1 MASRGMKAPAKP
13 VAKAGRFSTSTW
25 LITLVLVFCGIGL
38 VMVGSAS
45 SVISVSY
52 YGSPWSIFGKDVMWT
67 ILGIGAFAIF
77 VKVDYHYWRRWSK
90 VLLVI
95 SFIGLAAVMVP
106 GLGSSAGGASRWIGY
121 GQVRFQP
128 SELMKL
134 ALVLFGA
141 DLLAKKAS
149 ARLPAKQVAAPLVL
163 VALMAAGMVVLQPD
177 LGTGLVLIVITGVM
191 LYTVG
196 IPRQMLLKGFF
207 AVAGLVALASLAL
220 PYRRDRLLSFINPGA
235 HSDGSGYQVV
245 QSLIGIGSGNISGLG
260 LGNSREKWGLL
271 PNAHTD
277 FIFSV
282 IGEELGLI
290 GILTVLVLVGIFAM
304 KGFRAVDESR
314 DLYGALLASAI
325 VTWIVAEALVNVG
338 AALGV
343 LPVTGIPLP
352 FISFG
357 GTSLLVTL
365 AAAGILVNVA
375 RQGGMPKRRRSA
387 TSKSPGS
394 ARRPTGRPASRPR
407 SAATR

>member
-1 MASRGMKAPAKP
+1 
-13 VAKAGRFSTSTW
+13 
-25 LITLVLVFCGIGL
+25 
-38 VMVGSAS
+38 
-45 SVISVSY
+45 
-52 YGSPWSIFGKDVMWT
+52 
-67 ILGIGAFAIF
+67 
-77 VKVDYHYWRRWSK
+77 
-90 VLLVI
+90 
-95 SFIGLAAVMVP
+95 MVP

-207 AVAGLVALASLAL
+207 AVAGLVALASVAL

-245 QSLIGIGSGNISGLG
+245 QSLIGLGSGNISGLG